1 MKRVPLLL
9 LVLSGAK
16 LFAQYNSTKIPQIA
30 VAGDSFSLNQNYPN
44 PAIHSTQVSFKL
56 EREAMVILKLFDPLG
71 NQLMV
76 LVNGKMKAGEYNIPI
91 DASSLNPG
99 IYFYRLVVDGRS
111 ETKKLTIRK

>member
-1 MKRVPLLL
+1 MRTML
-9 LVLSGAK
+9 LVLVLLSGK
-16 LFAQYNSTKIPQIA
+16 LFAQYNPAHIPSVT
-30 VAGDSFSLNQNYPN
+30 VARDSFSLNQNYPN

-76 LVNGKMKAGEYNIPI
+76 LMNGRMKAGEYNIPI

-99 IYFYRLVVDGRS
+99 IYF
-111 ETKKLTIRK
+111 